1 MTKVDWSKRWRNVRS
16 LLEKPGPFQR
26 AEFEPSQEVDANLQ
40 ALMGFA
46 QIHVID
52 MDTIDVSNLNRQF
65 LFRPHDIGKPKAE
78 VAAQYIMRR
87 VPGCKVTPHYK
98 QIQDFGEEFYRQFN
112 VVVCGLDSVVARR
125 WINSMLASMV
135 TYNEDGTPDPNTV
148 IPLVD
153 GGTEGFKGHVLVV
166 VYGVTGCLECTLD
179 LYPPQ
184 VNFPLCTIA
193 HTPRLPEH
201 CIEYVRLLLWSKEN
215 PFGENVAIDGDSPEH
230 IQWIHD
236 QSVKRAQAFGITG
249 VTLRLVQGV
258 VKRIIPA
265 VASTNAVVAA
275 ACATEV
281 FKLVTFCYNYLDNYM
296 NFSDLDG
303 VYTYTFSVERKV
315 SPTKLDFASGR
326 MLIALFSFEAIKVRE
341 PSWGPTIPPPPDSG
355 PDECLS
361 WNEFFIHNPS
371 KPFIIDVRS
380 PAEFSENHIPN
391 AVNIA
396 VLNDYER
403 AHVGRLHSEDRLLD
417 SLSRFTNRLFEATPF
432 RVSSYPSAPNLM
444 QYIEAHSLET
454 GSYVDVED
462 RFAIESEEVKSFS
475 QMRSPNVTTV
485 ADGANKSLFIDL
497 PEFADVLRQNLSK
510 TLAEL
515 HLSDGQM
522 LQVSD
527 STTPRTRSFRL
538 RLNRKEVEMHTD

>member
-26 AEFEPSQEVDANLQ
+26 AEFEPSQELLTMVQEHVKILVIGAGGLGCELLKDL

-87 VPGCKVTPHYK
+87 VPACKVTPHYK

-166 VYGVTGCLECTLD
+166 VYGLTGCLECTLD

-249 VTLRLVQGV
+249 ITLRLVQGV

-303 VYTYTFSVERKV
+303 VYTYTFSVERK
-315 SPTKLDFASGR
+315 PDCMACNNIPKDIDFSSTNTLR
-326 MLIALFSFEAIKVRE
+326 DV
-341 PSWGPTIPPPPDSG
+341 
-355 PDECLS
+355 
-361 WNEFFIHNPS
+361 
-371 KPFIIDVRS
+371 IDFLKNS
-380 PAEFSENHIPN
+380 
-391 AVNIA
+391 
-396 VLNDYER
+396 
-403 AHVGRLHSEDRLLD
+403 
-417 SLSRFTNRLFEATPF
+417 
-432 RVSSYPSAPNLM
+432 
-444 QYIEAHSLET
+444 IE
-454 GSYVDVED
+454 Y
-462 RFAIESEEVKSFS
+462 

-538 RLNRKEVEMHTD
+538 RLNRKEAEMHTD